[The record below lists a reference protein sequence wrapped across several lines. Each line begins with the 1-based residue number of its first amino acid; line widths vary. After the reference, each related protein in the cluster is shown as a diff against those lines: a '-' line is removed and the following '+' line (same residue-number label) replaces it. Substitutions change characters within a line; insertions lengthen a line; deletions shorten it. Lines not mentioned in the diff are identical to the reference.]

1 MKLDGIYLK
10 TLVLCI
16 SRLGND
22 SSRVLRLEYFLHY
35 DFPLRKK
42 KGQMENNM
50 TLFFLSRL
58 E

>member
-10 TLVLCI
+10 TLVLRI

-50 TLFFLSRL
+50 TLFF
-58 E
+58 